1 MSTVVFNMTL
11 NEIVDALRTEDLEK
25 LRRFA
30 KDQQKDKRNE
40 QRSKRT

>member
-1 MSTVVFNMTL
+1 MTL
-11 NEIVDALRTEDLEK
+11 NEIVEALRNEDLDK